1 MTELTDALLAAQNRD
16 GGWGP
21 SPGSAS
27 STEAT
32 AVSIMA
38 IAAVGRDAL
47 RRHVDDGLSWLGRV
61 QKPDGG
67 WAPTPAVEGSSWSTG
82 PAVIA
87 FANLAP
93 ASNVGLRGWH
103 WLVEQEGAGF
113 GWLGWV
119 LWKLFARMRTTT
131 LDPDLK
137 GWPWIPGAFSWVEPT
152 ALSLIALKKL
162 RPPRHDAKAAG
173 RIQQGELM
181 IYDRM
186 CEGGGWN
193 YGNSRTLGE
202 VLQPF
207 PDTTALALLALADHQ
222 ERTPN
227 QQSLETLE
235 RTLAGV
241 QSGLALALAILC
253 FDVYGRDASAFRS
266 RLAAAYG
273 QTRFFGKTRSLALAV
288 LALAGGA
295 GMLRVGHAQPA

>member
-1 MTELTDALLAAQNRD
+1 MSELTDALLGAQNRD

-21 SPGSAS
+21 NAGSPSG
-27 STEAT
+27 TEAT
-32 AVSIMA
+32 AIAVMA
-38 IAAVGRDAL
+38 IAAVGRDSL
-47 RRHVDDGLSWLGRV
+47 RSRVDDGLSWLGRV
-61 QKPDGG
+61 QKSDGG
-67 WAPTPAVEGSSWSTG
+67 WSPTPAVDGSSWSTA

-93 ASNVGLRGWH
+93 TSKIAVRGWQ

-119 LWKLFARMRTTT
+119 LWKLFARIRTTT

-152 ALSLIALKKL
+152 ALGLIALKKL
-162 RPPRHDAKAAG
+162 RPARPDAKAAG

-193 YGNSRTLGE
+193 YGNSKTLGE
-202 VLQPF
+202 ALQPF

-222 ERTPN
+222 QRPAN
-227 QQSLETLE
+227 RQSLEALQ
-235 RTLAGV
+235 RTMRDV

-253 FDVYGRDASAFRS
+253 LDVYGRDAAAFRAQ
-266 RLAAAYG
+266 LAGSYG

-295 GMLRVGHAQPA
+295 RMLQVGHGQPA

>member
-21 SPGSAS
+21 SLGIAS

-38 IAAVGRDAL
+38 IAAVGRGAL
-47 RRHVDDGLSWLGRV
+47 RRHVDDGLDWLGRV
-61 QKPDGG
+61 QNPDGG
-67 WAPTPAVEGSSWSTG
+67 WAPRPDVEGSSWSTG

-93 ASNVGLRGWH
+93 ASNVGRRGWQ
-103 WLVEQEGAGF
+103 WLVDHEGAGF
-113 GWLGWV
+113 GWLGWM
-119 LWKLFARMRTTT
+119 LWKLFARARTTT

-152 ALSLIALKKL
+152 AFGLIALKKL
-162 RPPRHDAKAAG
+162 RPAGDGAKAAA

-207 PDTTALALLALADHQ
+207 PDTTALALLALADHK
-222 ERTPN
+222 ERSAN
-227 QQSLETLE
+227 QQSLETLD
-235 RTLAGV
+235 RTMRGV

-253 FDVYGRDASAFRS
+253 LDVYGRDTSAFRS
-266 RLAAAYG
+266 RLLATYG
-273 QTRFFGKTRSLALAV
+273 ETRFLGKTRSLALAV

-295 GMLRVGHAQPA
+295 SMLRVSHAQPA